1 MAQYAQDFNAMED
14 NEKWTLRS
22 GKVVEDELQRYAETL
37 KNEHIAHSFIMDPT
51 DTSWLKLNIFT
62 REELHEITTHRIKE
76 LPALPSEFSNFLSKF
91 RSTSLEDLRKALWQ
105 QLPFD
110 VKFDRSTAFDCDW
123 ARNVIHN
130 IILEIQAQQLS
141 KDHLESWYTS
151 HIWSAL
157 DRCFGNLDLVEVVRG
172 ESSSIASTSRKNSD
186 RTSAAL
192 TSMNRQQMGHLPTS

>member
-1 MAQYAQDFNAMED
+1 MLWKTM
-14 NEKWTLRS
+14 KRTLRS
-22 GKVVEDELQRYAETL
+22 GKVVEDELHRYAETL
-37 KNEHIAHSFIMDPT
+37 KNEHIAHSFTMDPT

-62 REELHEITTHRIKE
+62 REELHEIITHRVKE
-76 LPALPSEFSNFLSKF
+76 LPALPSEFSNFLAKF

-105 QLPFD
+105 QQPFD

-130 IILEIQAQQLS
+130 IILEIEAQQLS

-157 DRCFGNLDLVEVVRG
+157 DKCFGNLDLVEVVRG
-172 ESSSIASTSRKNSD
+172 ESSS
-186 RTSAAL
+186 L
-192 TSMNRQQMGHLPTS
+192 